1 MSMYVF
7 EHDFFGAERA
17 AFAGRGFDDFIVK
30 ICAQDKIIPIIEF
43 AGPVHKARDLNFL
56 YNATL
61 AKMVYATD

>member
-30 ICAQDKIIPIIEF
+30 ICA
-43 AGPVHKARDLNFL
+43 
-56 YNATL
+56 
-61 AKMVYATD
+61 